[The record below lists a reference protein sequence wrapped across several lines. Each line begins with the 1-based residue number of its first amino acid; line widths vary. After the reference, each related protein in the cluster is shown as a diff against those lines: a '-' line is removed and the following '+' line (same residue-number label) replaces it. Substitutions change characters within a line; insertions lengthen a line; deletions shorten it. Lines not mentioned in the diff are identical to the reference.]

1 MPAKRKYM
9 KSLGI
14 LALGFAGGIAS
25 QHIPQA
31 AAAPALHEAAYQ
43 ALNTFAEVYGHLMA
57 EHVDAPEPATLL
69 TGALRGLAGALDPH
83 TVWLDPAAVQR
94 FHEDGAG
101 RFAGVG
107 LEVAERDGRLVVVA
121 PLPGTPAEAAGLR
134 SGDHIVSVD
143 GTPTRRLG
151 LEGVISHLRGTEG
164 TPVVIEVD
172 RVGTAR
178 MKLSLKR
185 AHITVNPVEF
195 QTLEGGVGYI
205 RLRIFQR
212 DTAERLD
219 AALAALGPVRG
230 LVLDLR
236 DNPGGLLAQAVEV
249 AGRFVAGGR
258 VVIVRARDDEDV
270 WTAGARA
277 TYTGPLV
284 VLVNEG
290 TASAAEILAGALQ
303 DHHRARLLGAPT
315 FGKGT
320 VQRLVNLSDGSGLKL
335 TIARY
340 FSPEGRPID
349 GVGLTPERPLAAPV
363 EGWIEQARQELTP

>member
-1 MPAKRKYM
+1 MSAKRKHL

-57 EHVDAPEPATLL
+57 EHVDAPEPAILL

-172 RVGTAR
+172 RAGTAR

-277 TYTGPLV
+277 AYTGPLV

-303 DHHRARLLGAPT
+303 DHRRARLLGAPT

-349 GVGLTPERPLAAPV
+349 GVGLTPERVLTAPV
-363 EGWIEQARQELTP
+363 EGWIEQARQEVKP

>member
-1 MPAKRKYM
+1 MRL
-9 KSLGI
+9 KSLGF
-14 LALGFAGGIAS
+14 LALGFGAGVAS
-25 QHIPQA
+25 QHIAQA
-31 AAAPALHEAAYQ
+31 DAAPALHEAAYQ
-43 ALNTFAEVYGHLMA
+43 VLNTFAEVYGHLMA
-57 EHVDAPEPATLL
+57 EHVDTPDPAVLL
-69 TGALRGLAGALDPH
+69 TGALRGLAGALDAH
-83 TVWLDPAAVQR
+83 TTWLDPAAVQR

-134 SGDHIVSVD
+134 SGDHIVSID
-143 GTPTRRLG
+143 DLPTRRLG
-151 LEGVISHLRGTEG
+151 LEGVIAHMRGAEG
-164 TPVVIEVD
+164 SVVVLEVE
-172 RVGTAR
+172 RAGAPPMRLT
-178 MKLSLKR
+178 LKR

-195 QTLEGGVGYI
+195 QLLEGGVGYI

-212 DTAERLD
+212 DTTDRLD
-219 AALAALGPVRG
+219 AALAALGPVGG

-249 AGRFVAGGR
+249 ASRFLAGGQ
-258 VVIVRARDDEDV
+258 VVIVRARNDEDV
-270 WTAGARA
+270 WSAGARA
-277 TYTGPLV
+277 TYAGPLV
-284 VLVNEG
+284 VLVNGG

-303 DHHRARLLGAPT
+303 DHQRARLLGAPT

-340 FSPEGRPID
+340 FSPHGRPID
-349 GVGLTPERPLAAPV
+349 GVGLAPERLLATPP
-363 EGWIEQARQELTP
+363 EGWIEQARQEVSP